1 METIGILGA
10 GAWGTALAL
19 VASRAGKKI
28 FAGDI
33 SIHPY
38 SLDGKSGCDYC
49 PYHTVCG
56 FDTRMPGYSYHKL
69 EKFDSAD
76 EILKRMEN
84 EKQEQ

>member
-1 METIGILGA
+1 MIGITRHPGVK
-10 GAWGTALAL
+10 TA
-19 VASRAGKKI
+19 
-28 FAGDI
+28 
-33 SIHPY
+33 
-38 SLDGKSGCDYC
+38 DGMVWTVITATFS
-49 PYHTVCG
+49 VCG

>member
-1 METIGILGA
+1 MPEIFRFIHTRWTEKVAVITVHTIPSA
-10 GAWGTALAL
+10 
-19 VASRAGKKI
+19 V
-28 FAGDI
+28 
-33 SIHPY
+33 
-38 SLDGKSGCDYC
+38 
-49 PYHTVCG
+49 

>member
-1 METIGILGA
+1 MSDYVQEKIKET
-10 GAWGTALAL
+10 
-19 VASRAGKKI
+19 GKKI

-38 SLDGKSGCDYC
+38 SLDGKRGCDYC